1 MKTQKSERVSK
12 SDTLHAHSSD
22 QLRDHFNEETEQ
34 IRLFHSREP
43 FSWQRLP
50 IAADVEQE
58 ITEHSSKASASLEQH
73 VTIIETNQHRL

>member
-22 QLRDHFNEETEQ
+22 QLRDEETEQ
-34 IRLFHSREP
+34 MRLFHSREP

-50 IAADVEQE
+50 ITADVEQE
-58 ITEHSSKASASLEQH
+58 ITEHSSKASTSLEQH